1 MFTKNCETS
10 EVKLKKMSSLSR
22 FSATNAEEIESL
34 KNATVDENIKKS
46 TYNWVNFLKKW
57 VEARELDQNLEN
69 RPYS

>member
-22 FSATNAEEIESL
+22 FPATNAEEIESL

-46 TYNWVNFLKKW
+46 TYNWVNIFKKW

>member
-1 MFTKNCETS
+1 MFTKNFETS